1 MISRHL
7 FCNTGLI
14 FKQLTICVIWGQ
26 STYPFTKISLMAVEE
41 VWMGLQVDYWHRQ
54 NLLFQAVMSSGHVLN
69 FGESTVADSFTAV
82 QTFQNGE
89 LA

>member
-1 MISRHL
+1 
-7 FCNTGLI
+7 
-14 FKQLTICVIWGQ
+14 
-26 STYPFTKISLMAVEE
+26 MAVEE

-69 FGESTVADSFTAV
+69 FGVSTVADSFTAV

-89 LA
+89 LAWNNAGWFTGLYRTTVFPVKYLS